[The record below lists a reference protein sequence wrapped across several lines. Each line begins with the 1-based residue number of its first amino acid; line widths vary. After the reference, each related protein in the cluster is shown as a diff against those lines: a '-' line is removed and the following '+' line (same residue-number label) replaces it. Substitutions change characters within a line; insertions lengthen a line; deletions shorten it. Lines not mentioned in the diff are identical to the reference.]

1 MTAMQVYRREVIERP
16 CPAERLGSIRQV
28 RLSRHARNE
37 MRLYGISIED
47 VQAAIAA
54 PAVREVD
61 ERGNAR
67 LLAEVGA
74 GRRILVVVAGDDPS
88 FVITVFPRS

>member
-1 MTAMQVYRREVIERP
+1 V
-16 CPAERLGSIRQV
+16 
-28 RLSRHARNE
+28 
-37 MRLYGISIED
+37 
-47 VQAAIAA
+47 IAA
-54 PAVREVD
+54 PAVRERD

-67 LLAEVGA
+67 LIAEVGG

>member
-1 MTAMQVYRREVIERP
+1 MQVFASGKIEPRG
-16 CPAERLGSIRQV
+16 PADRLGSIWQV

-37 MRLYGISIED
+37 MRLYGISFED
-47 VQAAIAA
+47 VEAVIAA
-54 PAVREVD
+54 PAAREVD

-67 LLAEVGA
+67 LIAETGD

>member
-1 MTAMQVYRREVIERP
+1 MRRELFERP

-47 VQAAIAA
+47 VQAVVTA
-54 PAVREVD
+54 PMVREVD

-67 LLAEVGA
+67 LIAEA
-74 GRRILVVVAGDDPS
+74 SDGRRILVVVAGADPS

>member
-1 MTAMQVYRREVIERP
+1 MDLSRRRD
-16 CPAERLGSIRQV
+16 SIREM

-37 MRLYGISIED
+37 MRLYGISVED
-47 VQAAIAA
+47 VEAVIDA
-54 PAVREVD
+54 PAIREVD

-67 LLAEVGA
+67 LSAEAGG
-74 GRRILVVVAGDDPS
+74 GRRILVVVARDDPD